1 MSEVRNHKNPLL
13 QFFLLTYLIFWVLF
27 AITGAVI
34 MLKAP
39 KLIQYIMPIICAW
52 SPTFAFLLMFKKIY
66 PGLILK
72 EFIRQQFKSRV
83 KISLLIV
90 IIFIQT
96 FIFLAV
102 SFSYSI
108 VNNISVTSVLA
119 SSVSIIVLG
128 FFDQLIR
135 GPLGEEIGWRGYAL
149 NEMQKKFSPAV
160 SSIIIGVIWGLW
172 HIPLWVVTSGYTGF
186 ELVKYMALFLISII
200 AVSIMITTFYNLNKN
215 LIIPILIH
223 QLLNFL
229 ASLINT
235 DTLQM
240 FYYMAPLYVI
250 TAIVLLAVNPKK
262 VLYGGAGRVHDSEIN
277 QEV

>member
-1 MSEVRNHKNPLL
+1 MSKIKNPENLL
-13 QFFLLTYLIFWVLF
+13 KKFFLLTYLIFWVLF

-39 KLIQYIMPIICAW
+39 KPIQTIMPIICAW

-66 PGLILK
+66 PDLKLK
-72 EFIRQQFKSRV
+72 EFIKQQFNTRV

-108 VNNISVTSVLA
+108 VNNISVTSVIA
-119 SSVSIIVLG
+119 SSASIIVFG
-128 FFDQLIR
+128 FFNQLIR

-149 NEMQKKFSPAV
+149 NEMQKKFSPVV
-160 SSIIIGVIWGLW
+160 SSIILGVIWGFW
-172 HIPLWVVTSGYTGF
+172 HTPLWVVTSGYSGF
-186 ELVKYMALFLISII
+186 DLVKYMALFLISII
-200 AVSIMITTFYNLNKN
+200 VVSIMITAFYNLNKN
-215 LIIPILIH
+215 LMIPILIH

-229 ASLINT
+229 SSLINT
-235 DTLQM
+235 DTLQAL
-240 FYYMAPLYVI
+240 YYMAPLYVI
-250 TAIVLLAVNPKK
+250 TAIVLLVVNPKK
-262 VLYGGAGRVHDSEIN
+262 VLYGAGRVRLG
-277 QEV
+277 EVKQGM